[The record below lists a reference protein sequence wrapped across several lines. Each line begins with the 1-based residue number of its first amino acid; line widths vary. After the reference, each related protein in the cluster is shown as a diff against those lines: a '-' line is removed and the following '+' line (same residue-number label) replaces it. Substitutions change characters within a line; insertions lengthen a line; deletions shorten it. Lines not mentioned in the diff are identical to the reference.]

1 MTPDEFKNWWRDY
14 QAKFPSAAKWAQ
26 GLDADQQRE
35 TFASWREALEPVALA
50 DALQVNRLLRSGV
63 IDEFP
68 TYDHAREKIG
78 YQLRSEADNL
88 ARSRRPKI
96 PDDWE
101 NDRVK
106 CVHCRDTGLVEC
118 FKPTWLSWLAAQD
131 AIPPSLK
138 AAHDAG
144 WKGGRPTKM
153 VFCACPNGD
162 TLIWRGP
169 IEKKPAN
176 LCKSRVVATG
186 DREPPRYNAEAFY
199 RVHGNDLNPSEWS
212 KAVAWFCERG
222 EAATGQRVY
231 DEFEAWNEQPSRETV
246 EFKRP

>member
-1 MTPDEFKNWWRDY
+1 MTKTECNQWWQDF
-14 QAKFPSAAKWAQ
+14 QAKFPSVGKWAATLTEIQ
-26 GLDADQQRE
+26 
-35 TFASWREALEPVALA
+35 WREVFAAWEESLSSVRLA
-50 DALQVNRLLRSGV
+50 DALEVNRLMRSGV
-63 IDEFP
+63 IAEVGTFDS
-68 TYDHAREKIG
+68 DREKIG
-78 YQLRSEADNL
+78 FVVRSEADNL

-101 NDRVK
+101 HDRVK

-118 FKPTWLSWLAAQD
+118 FKPTWHLCLAAQSEIPASFKD
-131 AIPPSLK
+131 AR
-138 AAHDAG
+138 DAG

-153 VFCACPNGD
+153 VFCSCPAGD
-162 TLIWRGP
+162 ALIWRGP
-169 IEKKPAN
+169 IEKKPAHVS
-176 LCKSRVVATG
+176 KSRVVATG
-186 DREPPRYNAEAFY
+186 DREPPRYNADAFY

-231 DEFEAWNEQPSRETV
+231 DEFEAWNDQPPRETV